1 MSENETQ
8 THYRTCNI
16 CEAMCGLEIR
26 HRGNEIL
33 SIRGDNDDPF
43 SRGHICP
50 KAVALQDFYNDKDRL
65 KTPLRRTADGWQEIR
80 WDEAFEEIAA
90 RFRGVQ
96 EEHGKDAVG
105 VYLGNP
111 NAHNFG
117 NAIILPRF
125 FKALGTNNRYSSASA
140 DQLPHHVASNYM
152 LGAGMLIPIP
162 DIDHTDFML
171 IIGANPIVSNG
182 SLMTA
187 PGVGK
192 RLKAIQQRGGKVVVV
207 DPRRTETAR
216 KADQHLF
223 IRPETDALF
232 MLALVHTLFDE
243 QLVTLGHLASRIDG
257 LDQLANAVQ
266 SYSPESVAEA
276 CGMPATAIR
285 DLARA
290 MAAAKS
296 AVCYSRMGASTQSF
310 GGLCQWLNNVLNI
323 LTGNFDRRGGAMFP
337 QPAFDLVRDKKGK
350 PSAYGRHESRVRKL
364 PYFNNEFPV
373 ATLADEILTTG
384 DGQIRA
390 MITIAGNPVLSAPGG
405 ARLEAAFKALDF
417 MVSVDIYL
425 NETTRHADI
434 ILPATTGLEVPHF
447 DVFFNSFAVRNTAKF
462 SGPMFEKTPDQKH
475 DWEILRDL
483 ALHLTGLEDDG
494 VTPEAMLD
502 LGLRHGAYGKQG
514 MSLEK
519 LKASPHGV
527 DLGPL
532 QPCLAQR
539 IQTGDGMIRIAP
551 QLYLEDLKRLDG
563 SGLLQA
569 DRNSDH
575 PFAMIGRRLPRSHNT
590 WTQNSHRLVKGK
602 NPCTVQIHSADAQK
616 LGLEDGQTA
625 EVRSATGAI
634 QLPVEVNDDMFEGV
648 ISIPQGWGHNRPDT
662 AMSVA
667 ERQPGVSMND
677 VTDCQ
682 RIDALTGNAAFNGT
696 RVAVRGLTD
705 DPGSAQ
711 APPNRP
717 PLASA

>member
-1 MSENETQ
+1 MSETQ

-16 CEAMCGLEIR
+16 CEAMCGLEIK
-26 HRGNEIL
+26 HQGSEIL
-33 SIRGDNDDPF
+33 SIKGDNADPF
-43 SRGHICP
+43 SHGHICP

-65 KTPLRRTADGWQEIR
+65 KTPIRRTADGWQAIGWE
-80 WDEAFEEIAA
+80 EAFSEIAS
-90 RFRGVQ
+90 RFRGIQ
-96 EEHGKDAVG
+96 QSHGKDAVG

-117 NAIILPRF
+117 NAMMLPRF

-140 DQLPHHVASNYM
+140 DQLPHHVAANYM

-192 RLKAIQQRGGKVVVV
+192 RLAAIQQRGGQVVVV
-207 DPRRTETAR
+207 DPRRTETAK

-243 QLVTLGHLASRIDG
+243 QLVTLGHLGSRIDG
-257 LDQLANAVQ
+257 LDRLADAVKA
-266 SYSPESVAEA
+266 YSPEAVAEA
-276 CGMPATAIR
+276 CGMTATTVR
-285 DLARA
+285 ELARG
-290 MAAAKS
+290 MAAATS

-350 PSAYGRHESRVRKL
+350 PSSYGRYQSRVRKL

-373 ATLADEILTTG
+373 ATLADEILTPG

-390 MITIAGNPVLSAPGG
+390 MITIAGNPALSAPGG
-405 ARLEAAFKALDF
+405 IRLEEAFDSLEF

-447 DVFFNSFAVRNTAKF
+447 DVFFNSFAVRNTAKY
-462 SGPMFEKTPDQKH
+462 SEPMFEKTPDQKH
-475 DWEILRDL
+475 DWEILKDL

-494 VTPEAMLD
+494 VTPEAILD
-502 LGLRHGAYGKQG
+502 LGLRHGTYGGQG

-519 LKASPHGV
+519 LRANPHGV

-532 QPCLAQR
+532 QPCLEQR
-539 IQTGDGMIRIAP
+539 IQTEDGMILIAP
-551 QLYLEDLKRLDG
+551 QLYLDDLRRLDA
-563 SGLLQA
+563 SGLLQ
-569 DRNSDH
+569 RSQNSAY
-575 PFAMIGRRLPRSHNT
+575 PFSMISRRLPRSHNT

-602 NPCTVQIHSADAQK
+602 NPCTVQIHSADAKK
-616 LGLEDGQTA
+616 LGLENGQTA
-625 EVRSATGAI
+625 LVASPAGRI
-634 QLPVEVNDDMFEGV
+634 MLPVEINDDMFEGV
-648 ISIPQGWGHNRPDT
+648 ISIPQGWGHNRDNT
-662 AMSVA
+662 GMTVA
-667 ERQPGVSMND
+667 ESQPGVSMND
-677 VTDCQ
+677 VTDSQ

-696 RVAVRGLTD
+696 RVSVR
-705 DPGSAQ
+705 A
-711 APPNRP
+711 A
-717 PLASA
+717 

>member
-1 MSENETQ
+1 MSEAK
-8 THYRTCNI
+8 THFRTCNI

-26 HRGNEIL
+26 HQDGEIL
-33 SIRGDNDDPF
+33 SIKADKDDPF
-43 SRGHICP
+43 SQGHICP
-50 KAVALQDFYNDKDRL
+50 KAVALQDFYNDKERL
-65 KTPLRRTADGWQEIR
+65 KTPLRKTADGWQEIS
-80 WDEAFEEIAA
+80 WSEALEEIAT
-90 RFRGVQ
+90 RFRGIQ
-96 EEHGKDAVG
+96 QAHGKDAVG

-117 NAIILPRF
+117 NAIMLQRF

-152 LGAGMLIPIP
+152 LGSGMLIPIP

-207 DPRRTETAR
+207 DPRRTETAK

-232 MLALVHTLFDE
+232 MLALAHTLFDE
-243 QLVTLGHLASRIDG
+243 QRVNPGHLESHIDG
-257 LDQLANAVQ
+257 LERLSEAVKP
-266 SYSPESVAEA
+266 YSPERVAEA
-276 CGMPATAIR
+276 CGMEATLIR
-285 DLARA
+285 ELARE

-337 QPAFDLVRDKKGK
+337 QPAFDLVRPKKGK
-350 PSAYGRHESRVRKL
+350 PSSYGRYESRVRGL

-373 ATLADEILTTG
+373 ATLADEILTPG

-405 ARLEAAFKALDF
+405 PRFDEAFEALDF

-434 ILPATTGLEVPHF
+434 VLPATTGLEVPHF
-447 DVFFNSFAVRNTAKF
+447 DVFFNSFAVRNTVKF
-462 SGPMFEKTPDQKH
+462 SEPLFEKSPDQKH

-483 ALHLTGLEDDG
+483 ALQLTGLEDDG
-494 VTPEAMLD
+494 VTPEMMLD
-502 LGLRHGAYGKQG
+502 AGLKHGTYGEQG
-514 MSLEK
+514 MSLSK
-519 LKASPHGV
+519 LKANPHGV

-532 QPCLAQR
+532 QPCLEKR
-539 IQTGDGMIRIAP
+539 IQTDDGRIRIAP
-551 QLYLEDLKRLDG
+551 QLFLDDLKRLDD
-563 SGLLQA
+563 SGLMA
-569 DRNSDH
+569 HNPDY
-575 PFAMIGRRLPRSHNT
+575 PFSMISRRLARSHNT
-590 WTQNSHRLVKGK
+590 WTQNSQRLVKGK
-602 NPCTVQIHSADAQK
+602 NPCTMQINTADAQR
-616 LGLEDGQTA
+616 LGLEDGQLAQVAST
-625 EVRSATGAI
+625 TGSI
-634 QLPVEVNDDMFEGV
+634 QLPVEINDDMFEGV
-648 ISIPQGWGHNRPDT
+648 ISIPQGWGHNRTNT
-662 AMSVA
+662 AMTVA
-667 ERQPGVSMND
+667 GSQPGVSMND
-677 VTDCQ
+677 VTDSQ
-682 RIDALTGNAAFNGT
+682 RIDELTGNAAFNGT
-696 RVAVRGLTD
+696 RVAVQ
-705 DPGSAQ
+705 GS
-711 APPNRP
+711 R
-717 PLASA
+717 

>member
-1 MSENETQ
+1 MSEPQ

-16 CEAMCGLEIR
+16 CEAMCGLEIK
-26 HRGNEIL
+26 HQNGEIL
-33 SIRGDNDDPF
+33 SIKGDQNDPF

-50 KAVALQDFYNDKDRL
+50 KAVALQDFYSDKDRL
-65 KTPLRRTADGWQEIR
+65 KSPLRRTTDGWKEIG
-80 WDEAFEEIAA
+80 WSEAYEEIAT
-90 RFRGVQ
+90 RFQGIQ
-96 EEHGKDAVG
+96 QEHGKNALG

-117 NAIILPRF
+117 NAIMLPRF

-140 DQLPHHVASNYM
+140 DQLPHHVASTYM

-192 RLKAIQQRGGKVVVV
+192 RLKAIQDRGGKVVVI
-207 DPRRTETAR
+207 DPRRTETAK

-232 MLALVHTLFDE
+232 MLALAHTLFDE
-243 QLVTLGHLASRIDG
+243 ALVSLGDLESRVDG
-257 LDQLANAVQ
+257 LDRLAEAVKP
-266 SYSPESVAEA
+266 YAPETVAQA
-276 CGMPATAIR
+276 CGMEPTAIR
-285 DLARA
+285 KLARE

-350 PSAYGRHESRVRKL
+350 PSSYGRFESRVRGL
-364 PYFNNEFPV
+364 PYFNSEFPV
-373 ATLADEILTTG
+373 ATLADEILTPG
-384 DGQIRA
+384 DGQIKA

-405 ARLEAAFKALDF
+405 ARLEEAFDSLDF
-417 MVSVDIYL
+417 MVAVDIYL

-434 ILPATTGLEVPHF
+434 ILPATTGLEVSHF
-447 DVFFNSFAVRNTAKF
+447 DVFFNSFAVRNTVKF
-462 SGPMFEKTPDQKH
+462 SEPMFEKGPEQKH
-475 DWEILRDL
+475 DWEILRDI
-483 ALHLTGLEDDG
+483 ALHMTGREDDG
-494 VTPEAMLD
+494 VTPEMMLD
-502 LGLRHGAYGKQG
+502 GGLKHGAYGEQG
-514 MSLEK
+514 MSLAK
-519 LKASPHGV
+519 LKDNPHGI

-532 QPCLAQR
+532 QPCLDKR
-539 IQTGDGMIRIAP
+539 IQTEDGLIQIAP
-551 QLYLEDLKRLDG
+551 PLYLDDLKRLDE

-569 DRNSDH
+569 SDKEEY
-575 PFAMIGRRLPRSHNT
+575 PFSMISRRLARSHNT

-602 NPCTVQIHSADAQK
+602 NPCTVQMNSSDARK
-616 LGLEDGQTA
+616 LGLDDGQA
-625 EVRSATGAI
+625 AVVASPTGKV
-634 QLPVEVNDDMFEGV
+634 QLPVEINDDMFEGV
-648 ISIPQGWGHNRPDT
+648 VSIPQGWGHNRPDT

-667 ERQPGVSMND
+667 EGQPGVSIND
-677 VTDCQ
+677 VTDSQ
-682 RIDALTGNAAFNGT
+682 RIDTLTGNAAFNGT
-696 RVAVRGLTD
+696 RVAV
-705 DPGSAQ
+705 SAC
-711 APPNRP
+711 
-717 PLASA
+717 